1 MANEVN
7 IIELLNVMIRRWW
20 LIALLTFVC
29 GGSTYVYTDLF
40 VEPLYKT
47 DGSIYVNCETEANR
61 VDVASS
67 GRMESNAR
75 LATTYIEILKART
88 FMTEV
93 ARDLNNK
100 YSYGEIQS
108 MVTIESVNDTE
119 LLQITA
125 EGTDPEDVSDI
136 VNSILQRSGEQLV
149 TIVKA
154 GSVEVVDEPYI
165 PVVPFSPNKS
175 RNAILGAIAGAV
187 IAVSIIFFMNLFDT
201 HIKTADEM
209 RRKYDE
215 PILGEIPSFVLE

>member
-175 RNAILGAIAGAV
+175 RNSILGAIAGAV

-209 RRKYDE
+209 RRKYEE

>member
-20 LIALLTFVC
+20 LIAILTFVC
-29 GGSTYVYTDLF
+29 GGGAYVYTDLF
-40 VEPLYKT
+40 VEPMYKT

-61 VDVASS
+61 VDVAST

-100 YSYGEIQS
+100 YTYGEIQA
-108 MVTIESVNDTE
+108 MVKIESVNDTE

-125 EGTDPEDVSDI
+125 EGTNPQDVSDI
-136 VNSILQRSGEQLV
+136 VSSILLRSNEQLV

-175 RNAILGAIAGAV
+175 RSAILGAIAGAV
-187 IAVSIIFFMNLFDT
+187 VAVSIIFFMNLFDT

-209 RRKYDE
+209 RKRYQE
-215 PILGEIPSFVLE
+215 PILGEIPSFILE

>member
-20 LIALLTFVC
+20 LIAILTFVC
-29 GGSTYVYTDLF
+29 GGGAYVYTDLF
-40 VEPLYKT
+40 VEPMYKT

-61 VDVASS
+61 VDVAST

-100 YSYGEIQS
+100 YTYGEIQA
-108 MVTIESVNDTE
+108 MVKIESVNDTE

-125 EGTDPEDVSDI
+125 EGTNPQDVSDI
-136 VNSILQRSGEQLV
+136 VSSILLRSNEQLV

-175 RNAILGAIAGAV
+175 RSAILGAIAGAV
-187 IAVSIIFFMNLFDT
+187 VAVTIIFFMNLFDT

-209 RRKYDE
+209 RKRYQE
-215 PILGEIPSFVLE
+215 PILGEIPSFILE